1 MKKIFAIALVL
12 VMMLSLVACGND
24 SKSDKVKAYV
34 EDNKAVLL
42 SGMEQS
48 FASSSGMTCT
58 SSIRVDGCGIVI
70 DININELDG
79 LGDAE
84 KKLMQE
90 IYDSLDAQF
99 DMAFDQMQQELP
111 ELEFFTVNVNEGDG
125 DNIAVV
131 KMD

>member
-99 DMAFDQMQQELP
+99 DLAFDQMQKELP

>member
-1 MKKIFAIALVL
+1 MKKIFAMALVL

-79 LGDAE
+79 MGDAE
-84 KKLMQE
+84 KKMLQD
-90 IYDSLDAQF
+90 IYDSMDAQF
-99 DMAFDQMQQELP
+99 DLAFDQMQKELP
-111 ELEFFTVNVNEGDG
+111 ELEFFTVNVNERDG
-125 DNIAVV
+125 DNVAVV

>member
-34 EDNKAVLL
+34 EDNKAALL

-79 LGDAE
+79 LGAAE

-99 DMAFDQMQQELP
+99 DMAFDQMQKELP

>member
-42 SGMEQS
+42 SSMEQS

-99 DMAFDQMQQELP
+99 DLAFDQMQKELP

>member
-42 SGMEQS
+42 SSMEQS

-79 LGDAE
+79 MGDAE
-84 KKLMQE
+84 KKMLQD
-90 IYDSLDAQF
+90 IYDSMDAQF
-99 DMAFDQMQQELP
+99 DLAFDQMQKELP
-111 ELEFFTVNVNEGDG
+111 ELEFFTVNVNERDG
-125 DNIAVV
+125 DNVAVV

>member
-42 SGMEQS
+42 SSMEQS

-79 LGDAE
+79 MGDAE
-84 KKLMQE
+84 KKLLQD
-90 IYDSLDAQF
+90 IYDSMDAQF
-99 DMAFDQMQQELP
+99 DLAFDQMQKELP
-111 ELEFFTVNVNEGDG
+111 ELEFFTVNVNERDG
-125 DNIAVV
+125 DNVAVV

>member
-34 EDNKAVLL
+34 EDNKAALL
-42 SGMEQS
+42 SSMEQS

-99 DMAFDQMQQELP
+99 DLAFDQMQKELP

>member
-34 EDNKAVLL
+34 EDNKAALL
-42 SGMEQS
+42 SSMEQS

-79 LGDAE
+79 MGDAE
-84 KKLMQE
+84 KKLLQD
-90 IYDSLDAQF
+90 IYDSMDAQF
-99 DMAFDQMQQELP
+99 DLAFDQMQKELP
-111 ELEFFTVNVNEGDG
+111 ELEFFTVNVNERDG
-125 DNIAVV
+125 DNVAVV

>member
-34 EDNKAVLL
+34 EDNKADLL

-79 LGDAE
+79 MGDAE
-84 KKLMQE
+84 KKMLQD
-90 IYDSLDAQF
+90 IYDSMDAQF
-99 DMAFDQMQQELP
+99 DLAFDQMQKELP
-111 ELEFFTVNVNEGDG
+111 ELEFFTVNVNERDG
-125 DNIAVV
+125 DNVAVV